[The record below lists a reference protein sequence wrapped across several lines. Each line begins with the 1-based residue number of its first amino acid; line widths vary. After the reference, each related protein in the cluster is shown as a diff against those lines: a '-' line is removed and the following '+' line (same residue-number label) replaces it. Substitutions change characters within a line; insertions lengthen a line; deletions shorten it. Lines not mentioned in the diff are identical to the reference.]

1 MRNLPTL
8 PTSPGCYLFKDAS
21 GTIIY
26 IGKASSLRKRVA
38 SYFQKTSHDPKT
50 SQLIERI
57 ADVDYIVTDTEVEA
71 FILENTLIKK
81 HQPKYNINLRDAKT
95 YAFIRITDEEYPRV
109 MIARQKDQKGRYYG
123 PFVSAAERD
132 YILWFIKHAFPLRTC
147 SRLPKKPCLRYHI
160 KLCDAPCAGLVTKEE
175 YRQKIE
181 KISLLLDGHV
191 DELLSSLDTDM
202 KSYSKAMQYEKA
214 LIVRRERQAIEHL
227 RERQNMVRQR
237 RFKEDILHHTVRDG
251 TVYLMLFNI
260 YKGTLW
266 NKNEFVFPASPEF
279 LEEFLLQYYSENPVP
294 RELIVPEALSASL
307 VSFLSERR
315 GSKVLVTIPKRGSK
329 RQLLTLVSKNIELGF
344 FGDVGKLQELKK
356 RLQLHELPVVME
368 CIDISHLSGSA
379 MVGSLIQF
387 RNGRPDKSNYRRF
400 RIRTVEGV
408 DDTAAIAEVV
418 RRRYTR
424 LKMEEA
430 EFPQLLV
437 IDGGRGQLNAALG
450 ELRKLDLHV
459 PTVSLA
465 KRDEEVYL
473 PGMGAPLRL
482 PKSDRALHVL
492 QEMRDEAHRFAI
504 AYHHVAH
511 RKEVL
516 A

>member
-1 MRNLPTL
+1 MRSHSTI

-26 IGKASSLRKRVA
+26 IGKASNLRKRVA
-38 SYFQKTSHDPKT
+38 SYFQKTVHDPKT
-50 SQLIERI
+50 SQLIGRI
-57 ADVDYIVTDTEVEA
+57 ADVDYILTDTEVEA

-95 YAFIRITDEEYPRV
+95 YAFLRITDEEYPRV
-109 MIARQKDQKGRYYG
+109 IIARQKDQKGRYYG

-160 KLCDAPCAGLVTKEE
+160 KLCDAPCAGLVSKEE
-175 YRQKIE
+175 YQQKIE

-191 DELLSSLDTDM
+191 DELLRTLDAEM
-202 KSYSKAMQYEKA
+202 AIYSKTMQYEKA
-214 LIVRRERQAIEHL
+214 LIVRKEREAIDHL

-237 RFKEDILHHTVRDG
+237 HYNEDILDYVVRDD

-266 NKNEFVFPASPEF
+266 NKNEFVFPVSPEF
-279 LEEFLLQYYSENPVP
+279 LEEFLVQYYSENPVP
-294 RELIVPEALSASL
+294 RELIVPEVLPDSM
-307 VSFLSERR
+307 VSFLTGRR
-315 GSKVLVTIPKRGSK
+315 GARVVVTVPKRGAK
-329 RQLLTLVSKNIELGF
+329 HQLLRLVQKNIELGF
-344 FGDVGKLQELKK
+344 FGDLGKLQELKK
-356 RLQLHELPVVME
+356 RLQLHEVPVVME
-368 CIDISHLSGSA
+368 CIDISHISGSA
-379 MVGSLIQF
+379 MVGSLVQF

-408 DDTAAIAEVV
+408 DDTAAITEVV
-418 RRRYTR
+418 RRRYSR
-424 LKMEEA
+424 LKAEAA

-437 IDGGRGQLNAALG
+437 IDGGRGQLNAALN
-450 ELRKLDLHV
+450 ELRRLDV
-459 PTVSLA
+459 PIPVVSLA
-465 KRDEEVYL
+465 KREEEVYL
-473 PGMGAPLRL
+473 LGMGAPLRL
-482 PKSDRALHVL
+482 PRSDRALQAL
-492 QEMRDEAHRFAI
+492 QGMRDEAHRFAI
-504 AYHHVAH
+504 AYHRVVR

-516 A
+516 S

>member
-1 MRNLPTL
+1 MPSLPAL
-8 PTSPGCYLFKDAS
+8 PTSPGCYLFKDAT

-26 IGKASSLRKRVA
+26 IGKASNLRKRIA
-38 SYFQKTSHDPKT
+38 SYFQKTIHDPKT
-50 SQLIERI
+50 SQLVDRI
-57 ADVDYIVTDTEVEA
+57 KDVDYILTDTEAEA

-109 MIARQKDQKGRYYG
+109 LIARQKNEKGRYYG

-160 KLCDAPCAGLVTKEE
+160 KLCDAPCAGLVSKDE

-181 KISLLLDGHV
+181 KISLLLEGHV
-191 DELLSSLDTDM
+191 DELLHTLDTEM
-202 KSYSKAMQYEKA
+202 AKYSQTMQYEKA
-214 LIVRRERQAIEHL
+214 LIVHKERDAIDHL

-237 RFKEDILHHTVRDG
+237 HYNEDILNYVVRDD

-266 NKNEFVFPASPEF
+266 NKNEFVFPVTPDFLDEF
-279 LEEFLLQYYSENPVP
+279 LVQYYSDNPIP
-294 RELIVPEALSASL
+294 RELIVPRALSESM
-307 VSFLSERR
+307 VGFLSSQRGTKVTITIPRR
-315 GSKVLVTIPKRGSK
+315 GAK
-329 RQLLTLVSKNIELGF
+329 RQLLRLVEKNIELGF
-344 FGDVGKLQELKK
+344 FGDIGKLQEVKK
-356 RLQLHELPVVME
+356 RLQLHEIPMVME
-368 CIDISHLSGSA
+368 CIDISHISGTA
-379 MVGSLIQF
+379 MVGSLVQF

-400 RIRTVEGV
+400 RIRTVESI

-418 RRRYTR
+418 RRRYSR

-450 ELRKLDLHV
+450 ELRKLDVHIPV
-459 PTVSLA
+459 VSLA
-465 KRDEEVYL
+465 KREEELYL

-482 PKSDRALHVL
+482 PRSDRALQAL
-492 QEMRDEAHRFAI
+492 QGMRDEAHRFAI
-504 AYHHVAH
+504 AYHHVVH

-516 A
+516 S